1 MQDYSNEISLR
12 FDRIL
17 TLDAIYKFKARAVRF
32 YKKIDSIFT
41 CGRNSINA
49 ILNNMKGTGRPG
61 VYLPASELMVID

>member
-32 YKKIDSIFT
+32 YKNLTVFSLVD
-41 CGRNSINA
+41 A
-49 ILNNMKGTGRPG
+49 IQ
-61 VYLPASELMVID
+61 